1 MPLATLS
8 LFRTTPETMLLPGG
22 LPLAV
27 VHRPG
32 PAILS
37 ARLWIRGGSSLDP
50 AGACGAHQILAGL
63 MTRGCGDLGPE
74 ALADLVE
81 GCGAALRCE
90 ASEDNLLLSL
100 KCAREDADLLLPLL
114 LTMVQSPWLRA
125 DQFELERQLNLQ
137 ALQRQKEDPFQ
148 LCHDRLR
155 QQLYGNGPY
164 GHDPLGLEAD
174 LQGLELEALDPLRQ
188 TLGAHGAVLVLCG
201 DVPQSLITLLQ
212 RSLEASPWS
221 SQAPLKGTG
230 PLGWPGERLA
240 LCSQDTEQMVLML
253 GAATVPLGEQDGL
266 ALRLLHSHLG
276 MGMSSRLFVVM
287 REEQGLAYDVG
298 VHLPARR
305 GAAPFVF
312 HLSTSADRAA
322 DACRSLLDEWQRLL
336 EHPLDAEE
344 LELALAKFRGQ
355 DAMGR
360 QTCGQIA
367 DRLALVLG
375 HGLPTDYVDQALE
388 RAGQFDGAALQAAA
402 QRCLRRPHLSLCGP
416 TAALEGAAAV
426 WTAHPLST

>member
-1 MPLATLS
+1 
-8 LFRTTPETMLLPGG
+8 
-22 LPLAV
+22 
-27 VHRPG
+27 
-32 PAILS
+32 
-37 ARLWIRGGSSLDP
+37 
-50 AGACGAHQILAGL
+50 
-63 MTRGCGDLGPE
+63 
-74 ALADLVE
+74 
-81 GCGAALRCE
+81 
-90 ASEDNLLLSL
+90 
-100 KCAREDADLLLPLL
+100 
-114 LTMVQSPWLRA
+114 
-125 DQFELERQLNLQ
+125 
-137 ALQRQKEDPFQ
+137 
-148 LCHDRLR
+148 
-155 QQLYGNGPY
+155 
-164 GHDPLGLEAD
+164 
-174 LQGLELEALDPLRQ
+174 
-188 TLGAHGAVLVLCG
+188 
-201 DVPQSLITLLQ
+201 
-212 RSLEASPWS
+212 
-221 SQAPLKGTG
+221 
-230 PLGWPGERLA
+230 
-240 LCSQDTEQMVLML
+240 MVLML

-388 RAGQFDGAALQAAA
+388 RAGQLDGAALQAAS
-402 QRCLRRPHLSLCGP
+402 QRCLPRPHLSLCGP
-416 TAALEGAAAV
+416 AAALEGAAAA
-426 WTAHPLST
+426 WAAHPLST